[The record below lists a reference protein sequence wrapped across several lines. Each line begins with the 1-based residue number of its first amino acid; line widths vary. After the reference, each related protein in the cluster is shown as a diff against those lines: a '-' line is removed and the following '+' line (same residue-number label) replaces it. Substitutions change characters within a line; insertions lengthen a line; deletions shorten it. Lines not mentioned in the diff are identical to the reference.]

1 MDFTKKFLF
10 VSATIII
17 FAGIFIGGFYYGRH
31 SSAPEICQP
40 FDIKSSVFCTAYRLL
55 QQKFVDPSKISAQ
68 NIVYGAISGM
78 AQSLGDPYTVFFK
91 PEDNKKFNEELSG
104 SFDGVG
110 IEIGT
115 KDGQLTVISP
125 LEGSP
130 AQAAGIR
137 AGDVIVKIDGKDAS
151 SITADQAV
159 TLIRGPKGT
168 SVTLSIYRVSFSKPK
183 DFTITRQTIEIPSLK
198 WELIDGNIARINI
211 YQFGSNL
218 NTDFNKAALEILKS
232 PAKKIVLDLRNDP
245 GGFLDMCQDVAGWFL
260 PKDSVVVKEV
270 YGDGQAPDV
279 LKAEG
284 NAEFS
289 KYPIVI
295 LINEGSASASEILAG
310 ALRDDRGIQLIGE
323 KSFGKGSVQEKI
335 DLEDTSSIKIT
346 VAKWYTPSGVSISEK
361 GLMPD
366 VKLDITDDDITKQK
380 DPQLDKAIEI
390 LGQMQ

>member
-1 MDFTKKFLF
+1 MDFTKKFVL
-10 VSATIII
+10 TIGSI
-17 FAGIFIGGFYYGRH
+17 FILAGIFIGGFYYGRQ
-31 SSAPEICQP
+31 SVVPQICQP
-40 FDIKSSVFCTAYRLL
+40 SDLKSSLFCTVYHLL
-55 QQKFVDPSKISAQ
+55 QQKFVDPSKITTQ
-68 NIVYGAISGM
+68 NVIYGAISGM

-91 PEDNKKFNEELSG
+91 PEANKAFNEELSG

-110 IEIGT
+110 IEIGM

-137 AGDVIVKIDGKDAS
+137 AGDVIVKIDGKDTS
-151 SITADQAV
+151 NITADGAV

-168 SVTLSIYRVSFSKPK
+168 KVTLSIYRPSFPKPK
-183 DFTITRQTIEIPSLK
+183 DFTITRQTIEVPSLK
-198 WELIDGNIARINI
+198 WELIGGNIAKIDI

-218 NTDFNKAALEILKS
+218 NTDFNKAALEILNS
-232 PAKKIVLDLRNDP
+232 PAKKIIIDLRNDP
-245 GGFLDMCQDVAGWFL
+245 GGFLNICQDIVGWFL

-270 YGDGQAPDV
+270 YGDGQSPEV

-289 KYPIVI
+289 KYPVVI
-295 LINEGSASASEILAG
+295 LINEGSASASEILSG

-323 KSFGKGSVQEKI
+323 KSFGKGSVQEKVEL
-335 DLEDTSSIKIT
+335 DDGSSIKIT
-346 VAKWYTPSGVSISEK
+346 VAKWFTPSGISISEK
-361 GLMPD
+361 GLEPD
-366 VKLDITDDDITKQK
+366 VKVDITEQDITAKK